1 MSRRFAIRQGSKVR
15 MIDDFSISGI
25 NETCIT
31 HCKVDLH
38 MIDTFCAVL
47 KRYFDVLGGGGGSCE
62 LVGKTYD
69 LKSAYRQVPIKES
82 HLKYAFFSVYNHE
95 LGEPQVYQLLT
106 LPFGATHSVYS
117 FLRLSR
123 MLYSVATRCLFL
135 LTTNFY
141 DDYILASRPA
151 LAESSSSSME
161 LVFMLTGWQFAR
173 EGKKSTAFSR
183 TCKALG
189 VEFDFHRS
197 EARLASVCNTTARV
211 EELLGL
217 IDAALTSKALTR
229 QESLVLRGKLGFADS
244 YLHGRLGSYVLKLLV
259 EHAYAPGVQLGA
271 QLGMALQFMS
281 RRLRENAPLIVSA
294 GHAANW
300 YLYTDASY
308 EPDTK
313 SGGLGAVL
321 VDNDGKVAKWF
332 GVVLPRDVCLK
343 LRAAYKD
350 TIIYELELAA
360 AVLSFHVWASDIESG
375 MQVWF
380 GDNDAVRHAL
390 IRGAG
395 AGGVADVFIQS
406 YLEVEASKNLTTW
419 FARVPTEANISDW
432 PSRNESHP
440 LLLERHNCRDDAVA
454 KWQVLLQLVESKRDG
469 LLGR

>member
-1 MSRRFAIRQGSKVR
+1 

-308 EPDTK
+308 
-313 SGGLGAVL
+313 
-321 VDNDGKVAKWF
+321 
-332 GVVLPRDVCLK
+332 
-343 LRAAYKD
+343 
-350 TIIYELELAA
+350 
-360 AVLSFHVWASDIESG
+360 
-375 MQVWF
+375 
-380 GDNDAVRHAL
+380 
-390 IRGAG
+390 
-395 AGGVADVFIQS
+395 
-406 YLEVEASKNLTTW
+406 
-419 FARVPTEANISDW
+419 
-432 PSRNESHP
+432 
-440 LLLERHNCRDDAVA
+440 
-454 KWQVLLQLVESKRDG
+454 
-469 LLGR
+469 